1 MLRVLRISLMWLVAL
16 AVPAQG
22 YAAVTMF
29 GCGPA
34 HHGMTGTQLQL
45 QLQSQ
50 SQSQA
55 AAAHDDDAAVPQH
68 SHEAHAETAVGHHHD
83 DATEPSHV
91 HELKHGTP
99 GKVGKGSCTPCA
111 SCCVVAALP
120 AAMLVFEPVALVDFF
135 VPLAPR
141 NVAPFLTEGPERPP
155 RFLLV

>member
-34 HHGMTGTQLQL
+34 HHGMTGTQLQ
-45 QLQSQ
+45 

-55 AAAHDDDAAVPQH
+55 AAAHDHDAAVPQH
-68 SHEAHAETAVGHHHD
+68 SHEAHVETAVGHHHD
-83 DATEPSHV
+83 DTAEPSHV
-91 HELKHGTP
+91 HVLKHGTP